1 MSHPDF
7 AIRPFTP
14 ADQVAA
20 RDLVLDGL
28 GEHFGWIDP
37 SRNPDVD
44 DIAAHYLARGHLFV
58 VAHIGETLVGTGA
71 LIAVDEQTGRLVRMS
86 VHRRWRR
93 RGLGRALV
101 AHLIAAARERGYR
114 RVVVETNKD
123 WWDAIVLY
131 RQCGFHEYDV
141 DEGSVYLE
149 LDLP

>member
-1 MSHPDF
+1 MSLPNL

-14 ADQVAA
+14 ADQKAA

-28 GEHFGWIDP
+28 GEHFGWIDT
-37 SRNPDVD
+37 SRNPDLD

-58 VAHIGETLVGTGA
+58 VAQVREMLVGTGA

-86 VHRRWRR
+86 VHRGWRR
-93 RGLGRALV
+93 RGLGRVLV
-101 AHLIAAARERGYR
+101 AHLLDAARECGYR

-123 WWDAIVLY
+123 WWDAIGLY
-131 RQCGFHEYDV
+131 RRCGFHEYDA
-141 DEGSVYLE
+141 DEGSVYLG